1 MQIASSQFSFLRL
14 CSYFMHRYSL
24 YRINH
29 GAQGARAPGPAPKGA
44 PRFLYPP
51 LKKKEEEEKRKE
63 KEKREKRKE
72 RKRKGKLDKGFL
84 HQSYC
89 KSYP

>member
-1 MQIASSQFSFLRL
+1 MRHTLTSFE
-14 CSYFMHRYSL
+14 SHKL